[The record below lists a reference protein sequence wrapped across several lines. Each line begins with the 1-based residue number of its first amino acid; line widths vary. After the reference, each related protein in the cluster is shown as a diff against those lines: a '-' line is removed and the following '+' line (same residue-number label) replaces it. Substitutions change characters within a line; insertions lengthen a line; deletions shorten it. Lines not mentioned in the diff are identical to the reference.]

1 MPKFVSLYSGAGGLD
16 LGFIAAGFT
25 PIFAND
31 INADAMKTYEATMK
45 MVADRRGTQFEHV
58 TVTGD
63 IRQIKTLPRRGSADL
78 VIGGPPCQGFSVAGK
93 MDPNDPRSR
102 HVFDFLAMVERV
114 QPAAFVMENVKALA
128 KNSRWSG
135 TIKDIC
141 KQAEKMGYKTNLK
154 VLNSADY
161 GVPQTRER
169 MFLIGFKNKSIDYEY
184 PESTVEKHVS
194 VAVALKMLPHVNEPG
209 NNQTCNAKVTAAK
222 EPILRQSPYAGMLFN
237 GQGRPMDVNRP
248 APTLP
253 ASMGGNRTPIVD
265 QKTLDEGARQWVET
279 YHEALQ
285 KDGKVANHIPDRLR
299 RITVQEAAAIQ
310 SFPTDVPWCGAQ
322 SSRYRQIG
330 NAVPPKMA
338 FAVATSVAKALNL
351 KINSDAGMLGRIG
364 KDDGG
369 TVRDSSTG

>member
-25 PIFAND
+25 PVFSND
-31 INADAMKTYEATMK
+31 INPDAMKTYAEAMS
-45 MVADRRGTQFEHV
+45 MISRRTGRDFSHDI
-58 TVTGD
+58 VTGD
-63 IRQIKTLPRRGSADL
+63 IRQVEKLPKQGCADL

-114 QPAAFVMENVKALA
+114 QPKAFVMENVKALA
-128 KNSRWSG
+128 MNSRWAG
-135 TIKDIC
+135 TIADIR
-141 KQAEKMGYKTNLK
+141 KQAEDMGYHTNLK

-169 MFLIGFKNKSIDYEY
+169 MFLIGFKSEAVEYEY
-184 PESTVEKHVS
+184 PDPTVKSPVTVADAFHALPRVGES
-194 VAVALKMLPHVNEPG
+194 G
-209 NNQTCNAKVTAAK
+209 NDQTCKAKVTPAK
-222 EPILRQSPYAGMLFN
+222 EPVLRQSPFAGMLFN
-237 GQGRPMDVNRP
+237 GQGRPMDMNRP

-253 ASMGGNRTPIVD
+253 ASMGGNRTPVVD
-265 QKTLDEGARQWVET
+265 QLTLDEGANQWVEE
-279 YHEALQ
+279 YHERLCNGGA
-285 KDGKVANHIPDRLR
+285 VAKEIPSRLR

-310 SFPTDVPWCGAQ
+310 SFPSDMPWYGSQ

-338 FAVATSVAKALNL
+338 YAVAKSVAKALNMKL
-351 KINSDAGMLGRIG
+351 KSDNPSLLDELNEKR
-364 KDDGG
+364 DDEAAM
-369 TVRDSSTG
+369 